1 MGVPVKTA
9 KEGETVSTIAEENFV
24 KDRHIRKWNDLP
36 ADAEIEPGDI
46 VFLKPK
52 RRRATVEKHTVAKG
66 ENMHEI
72 SQQYGIKLKQ
82 LYKKNRMES
91 GTEPQE
97 GEVLYM
103 RKKRSSDDLVEVAEK
118 KTDWAE
124 EKEEVFVNPH
134 SFPKKVIDST
144 DFSNPGALNKVDIKV
159 PEFHTVEKGDNIYR
173 IAEKYHVLEEDLLA
187 WNSDLNPSA
196 MRIGQKIY
204 LTKKAADANGTASK
218 EVKEVNDA
226 ALKTKKDIEKAS
238 KEVVGRRTSHACS
251 SERRY
256 TIQYLQAI

>member
-1 MGVPVKTA
+1 M
-9 KEGETVSTIAEENFV
+9 
-24 KDRHIRKWNDLP
+24 
-36 ADAEIEPGDI
+36 
-46 VFLKPK
+46 
-52 RRRATVEKHTVAKG
+52 
-66 ENMHEI
+66 
-72 SQQYGIKLKQ
+72 
-82 LYKKNRMES
+82 
-91 GTEPQE
+91 
-97 GEVLYM
+97 
-103 RKKRSSDDLVEVAEK
+103 
-118 KTDWAE
+118 
-124 EKEEVFVNPH
+124 
-134 SFPKKVIDST
+134 IDST

-238 KEVVGRRTSHACS
+238 KEVVVDGQVTHVVVKGDTLYNICKRYNVTVDQLKVWNNLEDINIKLGQKLKV
-251 SERRY
+251 SE
-256 TIQYLQAI
+256 